1 MFDGPIVYRKLRCFL
16 GMPKK
21 YLMVSRAP
29 GVPKVSYFTVS
40 GVLGVKTCRN
50 LRCLGHLGCQPYRIL
65 RCLGRPGCAKK
76 ANIWIFAGALIP
88 KKSIFAPG
96 MCVLSSVF

>member
-40 GVLGVKTCRN
+40 GVLGVKNVVIYVVWGTWDA
-50 LRCLGHLGCQPYRIL
+50 QQKSY
-65 RCLGRPGCAKK
+65 
-76 ANIWIFAGALIP
+76 FLIAEAPRRP
-88 KKSIFAPG
+88 KKQFVNG
-96 MCVLSSVF
+96 

>member
-1 MFDGPIVYRKLRCFL
+1 MCLCAIRVCVFVWVFCERRCVFDGPIVYRKLRCFL

-40 GVLGVKTCRN
+40 GVLGVKKCRN
-50 LRCLGHLGCQPYRIL
+50 LHCLGHLGC
-65 RCLGRPGCAKK
+65 
-76 ANIWIFAGALIP
+76 
-88 KKSIFAPG
+88 
-96 MCVLSSVF
+96 

>member
-21 YLMVSRAP
+21 YLMVSRAL

-40 GVLGVKTCRN
+40 GVLGVKHVVIYIVWDTWDAEHKSNFLMAEAPRE
-50 LRCLGHLGCQPYRIL
+50 
-65 RCLGRPGCAKK
+65 
-76 ANIWIFAGALIP
+76 P
-88 KKSIFAPG
+88 KKQCFNG
-96 MCVLSSVF
+96 

>member
-40 GVLGVKTCRN
+40 GVLGVKNVVIYVVWGTWDAQQKSNFLMAETPRGPKSN
-50 LRCLGHLGCQPYRIL
+50 FLMAETPRE
-65 RCLGRPGCAKK
+65 
-76 ANIWIFAGALIP
+76 P
-88 KKSIFAPG
+88 KKQFFNG
-96 MCVLSSVF
+96 